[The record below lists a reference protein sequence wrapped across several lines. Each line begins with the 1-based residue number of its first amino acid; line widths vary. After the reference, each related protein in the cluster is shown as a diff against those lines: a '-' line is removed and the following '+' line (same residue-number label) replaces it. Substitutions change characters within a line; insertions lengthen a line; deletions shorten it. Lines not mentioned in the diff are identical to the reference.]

1 MFTIEN
7 SLPEVFSVA
16 NAISLGVNGSLLSDL
31 DLARLEHPG
40 EDDVALVTRLAEETV
55 RELGLVAPVDPG
67 LIASY
72 RGISRIEEVDQ
83 PWAGCLT
90 HDDGETVARVR
101 AADNRRR
108 KRFTALHE
116 VQHTYLPGFTVTQYR
131 CDPSPSATER
141 GLPPLEKL
149 ADLGASELLFPR
161 NEFQADL
168 AGNRMGFDLVE
179 DLAEYYDASLGATAL
194 RAVSLAARDTLLI
207 CLEPG
212 TKPTQ
217 PDAEPLLRIRWSSR
231 NGDWPFIPRFKSI
244 PDHSP
249 IHRALQ
255 GELVDESTDLI
266 GLTGRPISNVDISC
280 RLYPYVDHHGET
292 HHRILCLATPN

>member
-1 MFTIEN
+1 M
-7 SLPEVFSVA
+7 
-16 NAISLGVNGSLLSDL
+16 NASLLSDL
-31 DLARLEHPG
+31 DLARLKHSG
-40 EDDVALVTRLAEETV
+40 DDDVALVRRLAEQTV

-90 HDDGETVARVR
+90 HEGGETVARVR

-116 VQHTYLPGFTVTQYR
+116 VKHTYLPGFAVTQYR
-131 CDPSPSATER
+131 CDPSPSTTQKGLAT
-141 GLPPLEKL
+141 LEKL

-161 NEFQADL
+161 NEFQVDL
-168 AGNRMGFDLVE
+168 SGNRLGLDLVE
-179 DLAEYYDASLGATAL
+179 ELAEHYDASLGATAL
-194 RAVSLAARDTLLI
+194 RAVSLASTDTLLI
-207 CLEPG
+207 CVEPG

-217 PDAEPLLRIRWSSR
+217 PDAAPLPRIRWSST

-255 GELVDESTDLI
+255 GELVDESNDLI
-266 GLTGRPISNVDISC
+266 GVTGSPIENVDISC
-280 RLYPYVDHHGET
+280 RLYPYVDHHGEI
-292 HHRILCLATPN
+292 HHRVLCLATRS

>member
-1 MFTIEN
+1 M
-7 SLPEVFSVA
+7 
-16 NAISLGVNGSLLSDL
+16 NASLLSDL
-31 DLARLEHPG
+31 DLARLKHPG
-40 EDDVALVTRLAEETV
+40 EDDVALVCRLAVETV

-72 RGISRIEEVDQ
+72 RGISRIEEVAQ

-90 HDDGETVARVR
+90 HDGGETVARVR
-101 AADNRRR
+101 ATDNSRR
-108 KRFTALHE
+108 KRFTVLHE
-116 VQHTYLPGFTVTQYR
+116 VKHTYLPGFAVTQYR
-131 CDPSPSATER
+131 CDPSPSTTEKA
-141 GLPPLEKL
+141 LPPLEKL

-179 DLAEYYDASLGATAL
+179 ELAEHYDASLGATAL
-194 RAVSLAARDTLLI
+194 RAVSLASTDTLLI
-207 CLEPG
+207 CVEPG

-217 PDAEPLLRIRWSSR
+217 SDAEPLPRVRWSST

-255 GELVDESTDLI
+255 GELVDETNDLI
-266 GLTGRPISNVDISC
+266 GLTGSPIDNVDISC
-280 RLYPYVDHHGET
+280 RLYPYVDHHGEI
-292 HHRILCLATPN
+292 HHRVLCLATRN